1 MAGSILSGSSAMLFL
16 GTVLYAGAKSGF
28 AFWDPVLMQIYRY
41 GTLSA
46 LLGLVVGALG
56 MGRVRAAIMG
66 MAGYMAIIWS

>member
-1 MAGSILSGSSAMLFL
+1 
-16 GTVLYAGAKSGF
+16 
-28 AFWDPVLMQIYRY
+28 VLMQIYRY

-66 MAGYMAIIWS
+66 MAGYMAIIWVVMASAE